1 MEKNCDGFW
10 TEVQVICDELDAYA
24 IADNGDL
31 LHKGKSVADTVA
43 YAKTYFEKRQKEIP
57 EERAEAAR
65 KIREENERLRQL
77 YIEQQ
82 KRERQRREAE
92 EAAYQ
97 VKLADRLATSKRVV
111 TDRHGNRVYLC
122 KDCQQIRREIA
133 MASRGTADNP
143 NLGICKSCKEKE
155 DAETRKADARAL
167 VDSILKDGIPKRE
180 KREPS
185 KCPHCGGKLKEKVG
199 RYGRFVG
206 CSNYPA
212 CRYTE
217 KV

>member
-1 MEKNCDGFW
+1 MC
-10 TEVQVICDELDAYA
+10 
-24 IADNGDL
+24 
-31 LHKGKSVADTVA
+31 
-43 YAKTYFEKRQKEIP
+43 
-57 EERAEAAR
+57 
-65 KIREENERLRQL
+65 IRDR
-77 YIEQQ
+77 
-82 KRERQRREAE
+82 
-92 EAAYQ
+92 
-97 VKLADRLATSKRVV
+97 LADRLATSKRVV

-133 MASRGTADNP
+133 MAVRGTVDNP

-155 DAETRKADARAL
+155 NAETRQAAAKAL
-167 VDSILKDGIPKRE
+167 GESILKNGIPKRK

-185 KCPHCGGKLKEKVG
+185 KCPHCGGKLQEKVG